1 MEEKLPQGG
10 RVMDKKRRLVKLY
23 EAEIE
28 KISDIRADMDSLNEM
43 SDEHLITL
51 VEKARNFYRI
61 FRKTWEQI
69 CRNDIEIDTVQP
81 IFVYRKE
88 LETDFVYIHRVEKD
102 IERLKQEIKE
112 DKQQLKIYHD
122 KYRHKQKLIRNKLIL
137 FLSFA
142 IMFLCAIIFQI
153 TMYRFYHDIWI
164 PSLIVMLVLPLTLCA
179 YYGISFMRL
188 LDQESG
194 EEDTELENELQ
205 FVHEQLQQRQE
216 EIEFFD
222 IKYRNVF
229 QEIDDYQLQA
239 YPYVEKILRKME
251 YREEYRKARNEY
263 QGIMELEHFKRPEIY
278 LYIPE
283 IFLVEEAQD
292 TFMNRMQEKMRKID
306 EYLVQTIETD

>member
-10 RVMDKKRRLVKLY
+10 RIMDKKRRLVKLY

-43 SDEHLITL
+43 SDEHLIAL

-61 FRKTWEQI
+61 FQKTWEQI

-88 LETDFVYIHRVEKD
+88 LEADFAYIHRVEKD
-102 IERLKQEIKE
+102 IKKLKQEIKE
-112 DKQQLKIYHD
+112 RKKELKIYYE
-122 KYRHKQKLIRNKLIL
+122 KYNRKQKLVRNKLIL
-137 FLSFA
+137 FFSFA
-142 IMFLCAIIFQI
+142 IMFVCSIIFQI
-153 TMYRFYHDIWI
+153 AMFRLYNDIWL
-164 PSLIVMLVLPLTLCA
+164 PSMVIMLVLPLALCA
-179 YYGISFMRL
+179 FYGLSLMRL
-188 LDQESG
+188 LDQEPR

-205 FVHEQLQQRQE
+205 FVQEQLQQRQE
-216 EIEFFD
+216 EIEYFD
-222 IKYRNVF
+222 TKYRNVF

-283 IFLVEEAQD
+283 IFLIEEAQ
-292 TFMNRMQEKMRKID
+292 TVFMNKMQEKMRKID